1 MSYFNIDLYEPVEN
15 RIQAF
20 WKKFPDGRIITDLQ
34 RTERTDGRVE
44 WVCRTE
50 AFTNRE
56 DARPQATGFATEI
69 EGSSVINRANA
80 SENCETSSIGRCLAN
95 LGFAA
100 KGKRPSREEM
110 EKVARANQNNRA
122 KAPKKNLAEGDLER
136 LLAGLSACN
145 SLADLNA
152 WSGKA
157 ATFAIPDEKRLEL
170 FSIFKV
176 QRESLTHN
184 QSKIAEVA

>member
-56 DARPQATGFATEI
+56 DGRPQATGFATEI
-69 EGSSVINRANA
+69 EGSSVINIRFGMTNVLKP
-80 SENCETSSIGRCLAN
+80 IGEHPLPITQK
-95 LGFAA
+95 LV
-100 KGKRPSREEM
+100 M
-110 EKVARANQNNRA
+110 
-122 KAPKKNLAEGDLER
+122 
-136 LLAGLSACN
+136 
-145 SLADLNA
+145 
-152 WSGKA
+152 
-157 ATFAIPDEKRLEL
+157 
-170 FSIFKV
+170 
-176 QRESLTHN
+176 
-184 QSKIAEVA
+184 